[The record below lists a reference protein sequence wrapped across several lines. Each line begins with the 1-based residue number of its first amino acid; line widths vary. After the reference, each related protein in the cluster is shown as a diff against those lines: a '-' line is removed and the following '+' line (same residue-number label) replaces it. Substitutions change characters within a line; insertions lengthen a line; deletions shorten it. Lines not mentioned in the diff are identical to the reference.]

1 MHLDIQA
8 ENWQVDLTD
17 EIQKLDKKLDKR
29 LLALKSD
36 YCTDIDNQITMTKDM
51 VVKTCDAMGGELDK
65 QLQLMTNQ
73 LRNITDAVVGLGQSV
88 LDMKA
93 NNG

>member
-1 MHLDIQA
+1 
-8 ENWQVDLTD
+8 
-17 EIQKLDKKLDKR
+17 
-29 LLALKSD
+29 
-36 YCTDIDNQITMTKDM
+36 MTKDM

-65 QLQLMTNQ
+65 KLQLMTNQ